1 MTEILT
7 VRNLCKHYPAFELHD
22 VSFSIRASS
31 IMGLIGRNGAGKTT
45 TIKSILRLVRPDGG
59 SVEFLGQPVDD
70 DAAALRREAGYVSG
84 DLCYYPRKRLSQL
97 TAVTRSFY
105 SAWDSARYEALLR
118 RFSLDDSKRVCEL
131 STGMK
136 VKYQLAC
143 ALSHGAKLLILDEPT
158 SGLDPVSRDDLLD
171 LLRSLC
177 EQDGVSILF
186 STHITSDL
194 DACADDVTYLQNGT
208 VAQSVSLAGFTA
220 PWKKLTGPETALAPA
235 LRGALRGLRVHR
247 GEFEA
252 LYPSDLPC
260 PAGCREELADLQT
273 VMVYLEREVETV

>member
-59 SVEFLGQPVDD
+59 SVEFLGLPVDD

-131 STGMK
+131 SAGMK

-235 LRGALRGLRVHR
+235 LRGALRGLRVNR

>member
-131 STGMK
+131 SAGMK

-194 DACADDVTYLQNGT
+194 DACADDVTYLQNGA
-208 VAQSVSLAGFTA
+208 VAASCPLSEFTA
-220 PWKKLTGPETALAPA
+220 PWKKLTGPEASLTPE
-235 LRGALRGLRVHR
+235 LRKTLRGLRVHR
-247 GEFEA
+247 GEFEGLFPSA
-252 LYPSDLPC
+252 LACPS
-260 PAGCREELADLQT
+260 GCREEAADLQS
-273 VMVYLEREVETV
+273 VMVFLEREVEE

>member
-131 STGMK
+131 SRRHEGQVPACLRPVARGKASDSRRADIGSGPRVERRSSGASAFAVRTRRCVDSVFHAHYERSGRLRRRCDVSAK
-136 VKYQLAC
+136 RCGCGQLPAFGIHR
-143 ALSHGAKLLILDEPT
+143 AVEKAHGAEA
-158 SGLDPVSRDDLLD
+158 
-171 LLRSLC
+171 SLSP
-177 EQDGVSILF
+177 EL
-186 STHITSDL
+186 
-194 DACADDVTYLQNGT
+194 
-208 VAQSVSLAGFTA
+208 
-220 PWKKLTGPETALAPA
+220 KKT
-235 LRGALRGLRVHR
+235 LRGLRVHR
-247 GEFEA
+247 GEFEGLFPSA
-252 LYPSDLPC
+252 LACPS
-260 PAGCREELADLQT
+260 GCREEAADLQS
-273 VMVYLEREVETV
+273 VMVFLEREVEER

>member
-1 MTEILT
+1 MAEILT
-7 VRNLCKHYPAFELHD
+7 VRNLCKNYPAFELHD

-59 SVEFLGQPVDD
+59 SVEFLGQPVDN

-131 STGMK
+131 SAGMK

>member
-59 SVEFLGQPVDD
+59 SVEFLGQSVDD

-131 STGMK
+131 SAGMK